1 MEQPQISKTQAKRAK
16 RAAERD
22 VFIAQRRAMQLAI
35 FERNFEVGLSLYEAQ
50 KDSLSPEEIEAIE
63 AQIAENKAII
73 QKLKDEANPSP
84 QA

>member
-1 MEQPQISKTQAKRAK
+1 MVSKTQAKRAQ

-22 VFIAQRRAMQLAI
+22 AFIAQRRAMQLAI
-35 FERNFEVGLSLYEAQ
+35 FERNFEAGLSLYEAQ

>member
-1 MEQPQISKTQAKRAK
+1 MVSKTQAKRAK

>member
-1 MEQPQISKTQAKRAK
+1 MDKVVSKTQAKRAK

>member
-1 MEQPQISKTQAKRAK
+1 VDKVVSKTQAKRAK

>member
-16 RAAERD
+16 RATERD

>member
-1 MEQPQISKTQAKRAK
+1 MDKVVSKTQAKRAK

-63 AQIAENKAII
+63 AQIAENKALI